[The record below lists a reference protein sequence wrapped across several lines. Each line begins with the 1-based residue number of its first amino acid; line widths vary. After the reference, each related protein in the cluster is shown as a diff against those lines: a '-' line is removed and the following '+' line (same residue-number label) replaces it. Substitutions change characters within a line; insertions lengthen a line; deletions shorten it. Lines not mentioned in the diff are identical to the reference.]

1 MIPHNFMFQ
10 VEIDCNLCQ
19 NLKEID
25 CRILGG
31 NSAQTHRRN
40 NAHRKEGADNSRR
53 PRGPTLTTTKLRLLI
68 YIWLRLPYEEKKG

>member
-31 NSAQTHRRN
+31 NSAQIHRRN

-68 YIWLRLPYEEKKG
+68 HIRLS